1 MLCCVNWSITTNIFV
16 KTTWDK
22 VSTHV
27 LFYVDNK
34 GYNEEEV
41 VVDFFF
47 VFESMPY
54 TCHI

>member
-41 VVDFFF
+41 VVDFFCF
-47 VFESMPY
+47 
-54 TCHI
+54 